1 MLKVAACIARLT
13 TSGDLPVTSMS
24 ASWLRV
30 PAPPYPIIHRSAWK
44 GYSAKFTHLADAAA
58 FRRRYRSVCVMRLEG
73 GKPMFCRVAL
83 HEKTPGSVASDDARG
98 FRNWVKKQP
107 GFVDGYHVQDSETGR
122 MYSITIWESE
132 ESMEA
137 LRGHTPPGGSLGIVT
152 DREELFDVVERY

>member
-1 MLKVAACIARLT
+1 M
-13 TSGDLPVTSMS
+13 
-24 ASWLRV
+24 
-30 PAPPYPIIHRSAWK
+30 
-44 GYSAKFTHLADAAA
+44 KFTHLADVAA
-58 FRRRYRSVCVMRLEG
+58 FRRRYRSVCVMRPEG

-98 FRNWVKKQP
+98 FRNWVKEQP
-107 GFVDGYHVQDSETGR
+107 GFVDGYHVQDSKTGR

-137 LRGHTPPGGSLGIVT
+137 LREETPPGGSLGIVT